1 MANRCSS
8 YLLIAFA
15 IAMGAAAVGAQDS
28 PGAQSAIERASERIR
43 SLQQEADAL
52 ASQEK
57 TLLGELRKLEIERR
71 IKAEEVARADAQLR
85 ETTVQLDATVARA
98 AALSDVAASE
108 RPDVESRLVQLYK
121 LGRGG
126 YWRLLLDVADVQS
139 MGRAYRTAAAMNR
152 LDRERIQ
159 QHQRTLE
166 ALATERAALEAR
178 ARETAGLQE
187 KAAAARAALDR
198 AVAARTELVASIDAR
213 RDLNAQLAGE
223 LQVAYDRL
231 QQQLASLGSG
241 RAVEPVAIPIAPFR
255 GALDWPVAGRI
266 SGRFGQRSG
275 RFGDPSIRNGIE
287 IAALEGSP
295 VRALHSGTVSYAD
308 PFAGFGNLVI
318 VDHGANTY
326 SLYGYLA
333 SMTVARGTAV
343 DSGTEVGRVGSAP
356 AGPAAVYL
364 EIRVDGRSVDP
375 VQWLKPR

>member
-1 MANRCSS
+1 MTARTLSCIVALALSAG
-8 YLLIAFA
+8 L
-15 IAMGAAAVGAQDS
+15 AAQTPD
-28 PGAQSAIERASERIR
+28 RARAEAEARRVTDRIR
-43 SLQQEADAL
+43 VLETEADRL
-52 ASQEK
+52 AGQAR
-57 TLLGELRKLEIERR
+57 TLLGDLRKLEVERELQQERVREAQAAIAGGRVAIEASSER
-71 IKAEEVARADAQLR
+71 L
-85 ETTVQLDATVARA
+85 
-98 AALSDVAASE
+98 AALEQQRVSQLPDLQTQLVDIYKRGRAGYAKLLFGSTGVREFGRATRAVAALMNINQQ
-108 RPDVESRLVQLYK
+108 R
-121 LGRGG
+121 
-126 YWRLLLDVADVQS
+126 VA
-139 MGRAYRTAAAMNR
+139 
-152 LDRERIQ
+152 E
-159 QHQRTLE
+159 HQRTLDALRQERAMLEEELQALQAREAE
-166 ALATERAALEAR
+166 ALEAQTAANRALASRAAL
-178 ARETAGLQE
+178 
-187 KAAAARAALDR
+187 
-198 AVAARTELVASIDAR
+198 VAQIDAR

-223 LQVAYDRL
+223 LQVAHDRL

-308 PFAGFGNLVI
+308 PFTGFGNLVI

-333 SMTVARGTAV
+333 SMTVARGSAV